1 MEDFSPENS
10 DFYISKF
17 ESMLKTNS
25 VFFFDATAFENITH
39 HYMDN
44 GKMAL
49 AQKALK
55 LGLEQHPSSVVLQLV
70 KVELLV
76 FDNKLKKAENL
87 LQKLIEI
94 EPSNEEIFIQKAN
107 ILSKRDKHFEAIE
120 ALEMALNYTDNQEDI
135 YALMGMEFLYLD
147 EFEAARLNFA
157 KCLEVDYEDYSSLY
171 NVVYCFEMLQQHDK
185 AINYLKNYIDKDPYS
200 EVAWHQIG
208 RQYFA
213 LENYEEALRAFDYAV
228 VIDEYFLGGYLEKAK
243 TLEQLKRYQEAIENY
258 LITLKLA
265 DATSF
270 TYLHIGACY
279 EAMGNAKMA
288 LKFYDNTVHEDPLLD
303 KGWLAITDL
312 NFIEGNYEK
321 ALSSINKALRI
332 DDKNSLYWRKYSQV
346 TLKLNLF
353 EEACLGFK
361 KCIELQDDVLDI
373 WLGYADILVFLGEN
387 KEALS
392 LLNDAKKLHKKS
404 VEISYRIACLQFL
417 FKNEM
422 EAFKIFNKALKKD
435 FDYHL
440 EVKGLFPNV
449 FKLTAVQKCIVNFKK
464 V

>member
-10 DFYISKF
+10 NFYISKF

-44 GKMAL
+44 GKVAL

-70 KVELLV
+70 KIELLV
-76 FDNKLKKAENL
+76 FDNKLKKAESL
-87 LQKLIEI
+87 LQRLIEI

-120 ALEMALNYTDNQEDI
+120 ALEMAMNYSNNQEDI

-171 NVVYCFEMLQQHDK
+171 NVVYCFEMLHQHDK

-243 TLEQLKRYQEAIENY
+243 TLEQLKRYEEAIENY

-270 TYLHIGACY
+270 TYLRIGSCY

-303 KGWLAITDL
+303 KGWLALTNL

-321 ALSSINKALRI
+321 ALSSVNKALKI
-332 DDKNSLYWRKYSQV
+332 DDKNSLYWRKYSQI

-404 VEISYRIACLQFL
+404 VEISYRLACLQFI
-417 FKNEM
+417 FKNKK
-422 EAFKIFNKALKKD
+422 EALKLLNKALKKD
-435 FDYHL
+435 FDYYL
-440 EVKGLFPNV
+440 EVKDLFPNV
-449 FKLTAVQKCIVNFKK
+449 FKMPAVQKSIVNFKK

>member
-1 MEDFSPENS
+1 MDDFSPESN

-25 VFFFDATAFENITH
+25 VFFFDSGAFETIIH

-49 AQKALK
+49 AKKAIK
-55 LGLEQHPSSVVLQLV
+55 LGLAQHPSSITLQLI

-76 FDNKLKKAENL
+76 FENKLKQAENL
-87 LQKLIEI
+87 LQKLLEI
-94 EPSNEEIFIQKAN
+94 EPSNEEIFIQKAT

-171 NVVYCFEMLQQHDK
+171 NVVYCFEMLHQHDK
-185 AINYLKNYIDKDPYS
+185 AIDYLKNYIDKDPYS

-208 RQYFA
+208 RQYFTIG
-213 LENYEEALRAFDYAV
+213 NFEEALRAFDYAV

-243 TLEQLKRYQEAIENY
+243 TLEQLKRYEEAIENY

-279 EAMGNAKMA
+279 EALGNTKMA
-288 LKFYDNTVHEDPLLD
+288 LKFYDSTVHEDPLLD
-303 KGWLAITDL
+303 KGWLAITNL
-312 NFIEGNYEK
+312 NFVEGNYDK
-321 ALSSINKALRI
+321 ALNSINKALKI
-332 DDKNSLYWRKYSQV
+332 DDANSLYWRKYSQI

-361 KCIELQDDVLDI
+361 KCLELKDNDLDI
-373 WLGYADILVFLGEN
+373 WLSYADILIFLGKN
-387 KEALS
+387 IDALT
-392 LLNDAKKLHKKS
+392 LLNEAKQFYRNS
-404 VEISYRIACLQFL
+404 VEINYRLACLQFF
-417 FKNEM
+417 FKSEK
-422 EAFKIFNKALKKD
+422 EAVVLLNDTLKTD
-435 FDYHL
+435 FDYHKSMKNLFPQVFNL
-440 EVKGLFPNV
+440 EVVRELLV
-449 FKLTAVQKCIVNFKK
+449 KLKK
-464 V
+464 

>member
-1 MEDFSPENS
+1 MDDFSPGSNE
-10 DFYISKF
+10 FYISKF

-25 VFFFDATAFENITH
+25 VFFFDSAAFETIIH

-49 AQKALK
+49 AKKAIK
-55 LGLEQHPSSVVLQLV
+55 LGLAQHPSSITLQLI
-70 KVELLV
+70 KVELLI
-76 FDNKLKKAENL
+76 FEDKLKQAENL
-87 LQKLIEI
+87 LQKLMEI
-94 EPSNEEIFIQKAN
+94 EPSNEEIFIQKAT

-120 ALEMALNYTDNQEDI
+120 ALEMALNCTDNQEDI

-171 NVVYCFEMLQQHDK
+171 NVVYCFEMLHQHDK
-185 AINYLKNYIDKDPYS
+185 AIDYLKNYIDKDPYS

-213 LENYEEALRAFDYAV
+213 IRNFEEALRAFDYAV

-243 TLEQLKRYQEAIENY
+243 TLEQLKRYEEAIENY

-265 DATSF
+265 DANSF

-279 EAMGNAKMA
+279 EALGNTQMA

-303 KGWLAITDL
+303 KGWLAITNL
-312 NFIEGNYEK
+312 NFVEGNYEK
-321 ALSSINKALRI
+321 ALSSINKALKI
-332 DDKNSLYWRKYSQV
+332 DDANSLYWRKYSQI

-353 EEACLGFK
+353 EEACLGFR
-361 KCIELQDDVLDI
+361 KCLELKDNDLDI
-373 WLGYADILVFLGEN
+373 WLRYADILIFLGEN
-387 KEALS
+387 SDAS
-392 LLNDAKKLHKKS
+392 VLLNEAKQFYKNS
-404 VEISYRIACLQFL
+404 IEISYRLACLQFF
-417 FKNEM
+417 FKSEE
-422 EAFKIFNKALKKD
+422 EAVALLNKELKTD
-435 FDYHL
+435 FDYH
-440 EVKGLFPNV
+440 KIIKNLFPQV
-449 FKLTAVQKCIVNFKK
+449 FNLEAVQKLLEK
-464 V
+464 